1 MDFEDLLDRIMDL
14 DENIRHARICD
25 MNANVV
31 SSRKRVGVVNFLTEE
46 ETAESLRYSVNSWKV
61 RSKLAQ
67 KIGRGM
73 YVLAVYEKLR
83 RITMPLGDN
92 HLLLVSIDNKGGQM
106 DIIEKLQNEL
116 HGDYTH
122 Y

>member
-1 MDFEDLLDRIMDL
+1 MLDRIMGL
-14 DENIRHARICD
+14 DVNIRHARVCD
-25 MNANVV
+25 MDANVV
-31 SSRKRVGVVNFLTEE
+31 SARKRMGVTNLLTEE
-46 ETAESLRYSVNSWKV
+46 ETTESLKYSVNSWRT
-61 RSKLAQ
+61 RSNLAH
-67 KIGRGM
+67 KIGRGR

-83 RITMPLGDN
+83 RITMPLGES

-106 DIIEKLQNEL
+106 DIVEKLENEL

>member
-1 MDFEDLLDRIMDL
+1 MDFEHLLDRVMDL

-31 SSRKRVGVVNFLTEE
+31 GARRRAGVVNLLTEE
-46 ETAESLRYSVNSWKV
+46 ETQESLKYSVNSWKV
-61 RSKLAQ
+61 RSRLAH
-67 KIGRGM
+67 KIGNGR
-73 YVLAVYEKLR
+73 YVLAAYEKLR
-83 RITMPLGDN
+83 RVTMPLGEE

-106 DIIEKLQNEL
+106 DILEKLENEL

>member
-31 SSRKRVGVVNFLTEE
+31 SARKRTGVINFLTEE

-67 KIGRGM
+67 KIGKGM

-83 RITMPLGDN
+83 RITMPLGDS

>member
-1 MDFEDLLDRIMDL
+1 MDFEDLLDRIMEL
-14 DENIRHARICD
+14 DENIRHARICN

-31 SSRKRVGVVNFLTEE
+31 SSRKRAGVINFLTEE

-67 KIGRGM
+67 KIGKGM

-83 RITMPLGDN
+83 RITMPLGNN

>member
-1 MDFEDLLDRIMDL
+1 MDFEHLLDRVMDL
-14 DENIRHARICD
+14 DDNIRHARICD
-25 MNANVV
+25 MDGSVV
-31 SSRKRVGVVNFLTEE
+31 CSRKRSGVVNLLTEQ
-46 ETAESLRYSVNSWKV
+46 ETQESLKYSVNSWKI
-61 RSKLAQ
+61 RNQLSH
-67 KIGRGM
+67 KIGKGR

-83 RITMPLGDN
+83 RITLPLGES

-106 DIIEKLQNEL
+106 DVIEKLENEL

>member
-1 MDFEDLLDRIMDL
+1 MDFEHLLDRIMDL

-31 SSRKRVGVVNFLTEE
+31 CSAKRKGITNLLTEE
-46 ETAESLRYSVNSWKV
+46 ETQESLKYSVNSWKT
-61 RSKLAQ
+61 RAKLAH
-67 KIGRGM
+67 KIGKGR

-83 RITMPLGDN
+83 RITMPLGDA

-106 DIIEKLQNEL
+106 DIIEKLENEL

>member
-1 MDFEDLLDRIMDL
+1 MNFEHLLDRVMDL
-14 DENIRHARICD
+14 DKNIRHVRICD
-25 MNANVV
+25 MDGNVV
-31 SSRKRVGVVNFLTEE
+31 CSRKRSGVVNLLTEE
-46 ETAESLRYSVNSWKV
+46 ETNASLKYSVNSWKI
-61 RSKLAQ
+61 RNELAH
-67 KIGRGM
+67 KIGKGR

-83 RITMPLGDN
+83 RVTFPLGTG

-106 DIIEKLQNEL
+106 DVIEKLENEL

>member
-1 MDFEDLLDRIMDL
+1 MNFEHLLDRVMDL
-14 DENIRHARICD
+14 DSNIRHARICD
-25 MNANVV
+25 MSANIVC
-31 SSRKRVGVVNFLTEE
+31 SRKRAGVVNLLSEQ
-46 ETAESLRYSVNSWKV
+46 ETNESLRYSVNSWKT
-61 RSKLAQ
+61 RNQLAN
-67 KIGRGM
+67 KIGKGR

-83 RITMPLGDN
+83 RITMPLGDS

-106 DIIEKLQNEL
+106 DILEKLENEL

>member
-1 MDFEDLLDRIMDL
+1 MDFEHLLDRVMEL
-14 DENIRHARICD
+14 DDNIRHARICD
-25 MNANVV
+25 MNGNVV
-31 SSRKRVGVVNFLTEE
+31 CSRKRSGVVNLLTEN
-46 ETAESLRYSVNSWKV
+46 ETQESLKYSVNSWKI
-61 RSKLAQ
+61 RNELAH
-67 KIGRGM
+67 KIGKGR

-83 RITMPLGDN
+83 RVTMPLDGN

-106 DIIEKLQNEL
+106 DIVEKLENEL

>member
-1 MDFEDLLDRIMDL
+1 MDYEHLLDRVMDL
-14 DENIRHARICD
+14 DNNIRHARICD
-25 MNANVV
+25 MDGNVV
-31 SSRKRVGVVNFLTEE
+31 CSRKRSGVVNLLTEQ
-46 ETAESLRYSVNSWKV
+46 ETQESLNYSVNSWKV
-61 RSKLAQ
+61 RNQLSH
-67 KIGRGM
+67 KIGKGR

-83 RITMPLGDN
+83 RITLPLGEN

-106 DIIEKLQNEL
+106 DIIEKLENEL

>member
-1 MDFEDLLDRIMDL
+1 MDFEHLLDRIMEL
-14 DENIRHARICD
+14 DDNIRHARICD
-25 MNANVV
+25 MNGNVV
-31 SSRKRVGVVNFLTEE
+31 ASRKRPNVVNFLTEQ
-46 ETAESLRYSVNSWKV
+46 ETQESLKYSVNSWKV
-61 RSKLAQ
+61 RNQLSH
-67 KIGRGM
+67 KIGKGR

-83 RITMPLGDN
+83 RITLPLGED

-106 DIIEKLQNEL
+106 DIVEKLENEL

>member
-1 MDFEDLLDRIMDL
+1 MDFENLLDRIMEL

-25 MNANVV
+25 MSAGVV
-31 SSRKRVGVVNFLTEE
+31 SARKRIGVANLLTEE
-46 ETAESLRYSVNSWKV
+46 ETAESLKYSVNSWKV
-61 RSKLAQ
+61 RSNLAH
-67 KIGRGM
+67 KIGKGR

-83 RITMPLGDN
+83 RVTMPLGEN

-106 DIIEKLQNEL
+106 DIIDKLENEL

>member
-1 MDFEDLLDRIMDL
+1 MDFEHLLDRVMDL
-14 DENIRHARICD
+14 DDNIRYARICD
-25 MNANVV
+25 MEGNVV
-31 SSRKRVGVVNFLTEE
+31 CSRKRQGVVNLLTEE
-46 ETAESLRYSVNSWKV
+46 ETRESLKYSVNSWKV
-61 RSKLAQ
+61 RNHLAH
-67 KIGRGM
+67 KIGKGR

-83 RITMPLGDN
+83 RVTLPLGEN

-106 DIIEKLQNEL
+106 DILGKLENEL